1 MSDPTDKPGT
11 PGVRPEDA
19 RWWLAQWRREQGIE
33 AQVQEWLDGP
43 FSQAVEAAATR
54 GKSLATIRL
63 ACTAPLKEA
72 IEDRLYA
79 DGWDVYAAQIGAPG
93 VTPASETWDYDF
105 LVRWQKFRK
114 PSK

>member
-43 FSQAVEAAATR
+43 FSRAVELAATTGLR
-54 GKSLATIRL
+54 TVVEDHL
-63 ACTAPLKEA
+63 CTPPVREA

-79 DGWDVYAAQIGAPG
+79 DGWDVKSDWAGPISSRTEAL
-93 VTPASETWDYDF
+93 VFTFT
-105 LVRWQKFRK
+105 VRWQKFRK